1 MLEHEVEQAARKS
14 EAFAAAAS
22 ATGQRATLP
31 ASREGSSGA
40 MLGSGPRGGGGRT
53 EQQVLRL
60 LIASEEWRARAS
72 GLLQPEWFESPA
84 HRELFEALLVARDP
98 GFAPPPANLSEPLRE
113 LWQRIA
119 ATDVP
124 LDPAGQANLFEAA
137 SRKLE
142 ARPQL
147 RAWRQLNDRIKGATG
162 SEQAVLLAQKDSVAR
177 ALQQKFPEEFRLFGF
192 QLGRR
197 AVRRPA
203 TDG

>member
-1 MLEHEVEQAARKS
+1 V
-14 EAFAAAAS
+14 
-22 ATGQRATLP
+22 
-31 ASREGSSGA
+31 RE
-40 MLGSGPRGGGGRT
+40 
-53 EQQVLRL
+53 
-60 LIASEEWRARAS
+60 
-72 GLLQPEWFESPA
+72 
-84 HRELFEALLVARDP
+84 P
-98 GFAPPPANLSEPLRE
+98 GFAQPPATLSVPLCE

-147 RAWRQLNDRIKGATG
+147 RAWRQLNERIKRATG
-162 SEQAVLLAQKDSVAR
+162 AEKATLLAQKDTVAR

-192 QLGRR
+192 QLARR
-197 AVRRPA
+197 AVRRSA

>member
-1 MLEHEVEQAARKS
+1 M
-14 EAFAAAAS
+14 
-22 ATGQRATLP
+22 
-31 ASREGSSGA
+31 
-40 MLGSGPRGGGGRT
+40 
-53 EQQVLRL
+53 
-60 LIASEEWRARAS
+60 
-72 GLLQPEWFESPA
+72 
-84 HRELFEALLVARDP
+84 
-98 GFAPPPANLSEPLRE
+98 
-113 LWQRIA
+113 
-119 ATDVP
+119 P